1 MKRMGNEADVVKIY
15 FGLTSFRDPKL
26 VEKTLDLCISGEI
39 SRADSLYAVIDAT
52 QNPYVR
58 ETTWN
63 WVKKNFHV
71 FRELFQGTPYVSQL
85 MQEVISKT
93 GIGREEE
100 VKDYV
105 SKLSIVEAG
114 EGIRKGLELLDI
126 YSSLKK
132 RLD

>member
-1 MKRMGNEADVVKIY
+1 MKIY
-15 FGLTSFRDPKL
+15 FGLTSFRRPKL

-105 SKLSIVEAG
+105 SKLNIAEAG
-114 EGIRKGLELLDI
+114 EGIRKG
-126 YSSLKK
+126 SSSWIST
-132 RLD
+132 RA

>member
-1 MKRMGNEADVVKIY
+1 M
-15 FGLTSFRDPKL
+15 
-26 VEKTLDLCISGEI
+26 
-39 SRADSLYAVIDAT
+39 IDAT

-85 MQEVISKT
+85 MQEVISRT

-105 SKLSIVEAG
+105 SKLNIVEAG
-114 EGIRKGLELLDI
+114 EGIRKGLEALGHLLEPQEKSGLTI
-126 YSSLKK
+126 FYRAFSERS
-132 RLD
+132 